1 MGVRRCG
8 DVIGRR
14 KGWTDAKERESAQ
27 ETAQG
32 DHFSKDI
39 AKMRGADY
47 HEVLLPGGL
56 KD

>member
-1 MGVRRCG
+1 MGAVE
-8 DVIGRR
+8 GREHLS
-14 KGWTDAKERESAQ
+14 WTDAKERESAQ

>member
-1 MGVRRCG
+1 MGAVE
-8 DVIGRR
+8 GREHLS
-14 KGWTDAKERESAQ
+14 WTDAKERESAQ
-27 ETAQG
+27 ETAQ
-32 DHFSKDI
+32 DHFPKDI